1 MTITVGKIEGRTVEI
16 VRVAERVGFS
26 DEPGWVMVC
35 FDWEQ
40 PERKKQQFKWVP
52 ASTRFE
58 WVREYIN
65 NPCH

>member
-1 MTITVGKIEGRTVEI
+1 MTVTVGKFDGRIVEI
-16 VRVAERVGFS
+16 IRVAERVKFS
-26 DEPGWVMVC
+26 PGRGWVMVC

-40 PERKKQQFKWVP
+40 PERRKQQFQWVP